1 LLSAFFH
8 ADETRWPVFVEQAG
22 KIGFRWGLWLFAG
35 KDSVVDGL
43 DPSRSHE
50 GPQLHFSE
58 EVGGVLMLDR
68 SSA

>member
-1 LLSAFFH
+1 
-8 ADETRWPVFVEQAG
+8 VEQAG